1 MKFLHNI
8 LANSKNLI
16 IVFIS
21 IAILSV
27 TSAYFELQQ
36 SKDELFNLMENQA
49 HSLLE
54 SILISSQEVY
64 YASSE
69 IEEEMNARLL
79 NNASIVR
86 ILLEQDRVNDLV
98 LKKIAEDNH
107 LFRINI
113 IDKNGKQL
121 YSSASSAMQYAP
133 VPELQAQQYLFPIF
147 NGEKDTLLIGLRK
160 SRMGAGFRY
169 VVALASSN
177 NDAIVLNLDAEKLLE
192 FRRRVGVG
200 ILIRRL
206 AENKN
211 IIFSALEDK
220 EGIIAAS
227 PNVDSLKSFSKFDK
241 LKSMSTDSAFAWEVA
256 PFNGEVLFQ
265 AAHIFELDGKMNGL
279 IRIGLSLEPLNLIY
293 ERITRKSIIIAIILF
308 VLASVIFTLVFV
320 KQDLESVQKQYKKI
334 ESFSNEIIQSVSDAI
349 VVVNKNGKVIEL
361 NHSAEK
367 LFGLSASIGN
377 ETELSKIIE
386 NQDCLSILQ
395 NDSSIQQ
402 YECEINNEKRFLLIS
417 KSDFIDEDDN
427 KNRVLVIKD
436 LTEIKQ
442 LEKQV
447 NRNRQLKAM
456 GKLASGVAHE
466 IRNPLNAIGTIVQQL
481 DKDFEPVE
489 NSEEYHQLAGLV
501 YSEVKRI
508 NETIQNFLRFSRP
521 EPIQKQ
527 LFNLKDL
534 ILNIEQQYSMLLKE
548 RMIELKIEQN
558 WDGEVFWD
566 RNQIKQVLI
575 NLMQNAIDAIKT
587 NGKIKLNIS
596 NDEKY
601 ILIIISD
608 TGPGISE
615 NNLERIF
622 DLYFTTKAEGTGIGL
637 SIIQRIIAEHDGMIT
652 VESKVGEGTTFTI
665 KLPQK

>member
-1 MKFLHNI
+1 MHNI

-21 IAILSV
+21 IAVLSV

-69 IEEEMNARLL
+69 IENEMNARLL
-79 NNASIVR
+79 NNANIIR
-86 ILLEQDRVNDLV
+86 ILLEQDRITNLV
-98 LKKIAEDNH
+98 LKKIAEDNN
-107 LFRINI
+107 LFKINI
-113 IDKNGKQL
+113 INKNGKQI
-121 YSSASSAMQYAP
+121 YSSASNMKFAP
-133 VPELQAQQYLFPIF
+133 VPELQAQQYLSPIF

-160 SRMGAGFRY
+160 SSMGVGFRY

-192 FRRRVGVG
+192 FRRRVGLG

-211 IIFSALEDK
+211 IIFSALED
-220 EGIIAAS
+220 ENGVIAAS
-227 PNVDSLKSFSKFDK
+227 PNVDTLKKFSKFDD
-241 LKSMSTDSAFAWEVA
+241 LRPLSSDNAFAWEVA
-256 PFNGEVLFQ
+256 PFNGKVLFQ
-265 AAHIFELDGKMNGL
+265 AAHIFELEGKVKGL

-293 ERITRKSIIIAIILF
+293 DRITRKSILIAIILF

-349 VVVNKNGKVIEL
+349 VVIDKDGKVIEI
-361 NHSAEK
+361 NQSAEK
-367 LFGLSASIGN
+367 LFGLSAGEGKEI
-377 ETELSKIIE
+377 ELNQIIE
-386 NQDCLSILQ
+386 NQDCLSIMK
-395 NDSSIQQ
+395 NNSSIQQ
-402 YECEINNEKRFLLIS
+402 YECEINSEKRFLLIS
-417 KSDFIDEDDN
+417 KSDFIDENDN
-427 KNRVLVIKD
+427 QNRVLVIKD

-456 GKLASGVAHE
+456 GELASGVAHE

-489 NSEEYHQLAGLV
+489 DGEEFHSLAGLV

-527 LFNLKDL
+527 FFNLNDL
-534 ILNIEQQYSMLLKE
+534 ISNIEQQYSILLKE
-548 RMIELKIEQN
+548 RMIDLEIEQN
-558 WDGEVFWD
+558 WNGDVYWD

-575 NLMQNAIDAIKT
+575 NLMQNSIDAIKS
-587 NGKIKLNIS
+587 NGKINLKIS
-596 NDEKY
+596 NDDRTVTI
-601 ILIIISD
+601 ILSD

-615 NNLERIF
+615 SNLERIF

-652 VESKVGEGTTFTI
+652 VESKVGEGTTFVI

>member
-1 MKFLHNI
+1 
-8 LANSKNLI
+8 
-16 IVFIS
+16 
-21 IAILSV
+21 
-27 TSAYFELQQ
+27 
-36 SKDELFNLMENQA
+36 MENQA

-69 IEEEMNARLL
+69 IEDEMNSRLL
-79 NNASIVR
+79 NNANVIR
-86 ILLEQDRVNDLV
+86 ILLEQNRITDLV
-98 LKKIAEDNH
+98 LKKIAEENN

-113 IDKNGKQL
+113 IDKNGKQI
-121 YSSASSAMQYAP
+121 YSSVSSMQYAP

-177 NDAIVLNLDAEKLLE
+177 DDAIVLNLDAEKLLE

-211 IIFSALEDK
+211 IIFSALED
-220 EGIIAAS
+220 ENGIIAAS
-227 PNVDSLKSFSKFDK
+227 PNVDSLKRFSKFDQ

-256 PFNGEVLFQ
+256 PFNDEVLFQ
-265 AAHIFELDGKMNGL
+265 AAHIFELDGKMKGL

-349 VVVNKNGKVIEL
+349 VVVDKDGKVIEL
-361 NHSAEK
+361 NKSAEK
-367 LFGLSASIGN
+367 LFGLPEGDGN
-377 ETELSKIIE
+377 AVELNKIIE

-402 YECEINNEKRFLLIS
+402 YECKINNEKRFLLIS
-417 KSDFIDEDDN
+417 KSDFIDENDN

-489 NSEEYHQLAGLV
+489 HSEEYHQLAGLV

-527 LFNLKDL
+527 HFKLNEL
-534 ILNIEQQYSMLLKE
+534 IENIEQQYSMLLKE
-548 RMIELKIEQN
+548 KAIELKIEQN
-558 WDGEVFWD
+558 WSGKVYWD

-587 NGKIKLNIS
+587 NGKITLKILS
-596 NDEKY
+596 DDKY
-601 ILIIISD
+601 IIIVLSD

-615 NNLERIF
+615 SNLERIF

-652 VESKVGEGTTFTI
+652 VESKEGEGTTFNI
-665 KLPQK
+665 KMPQT

>member
-1 MKFLHNI
+1 
-8 LANSKNLI
+8 
-16 IVFIS
+16 
-21 IAILSV
+21 
-27 TSAYFELQQ
+27 
-36 SKDELFNLMENQA
+36 MENQA

-69 IEEEMNARLL
+69 IEDEMNSRLL
-79 NNASIVR
+79 NNANVIR
-86 ILLEQDRVNDLV
+86 ILLEQNRITDLV
-98 LKKIAEDNH
+98 LKKIAEENN

-113 IDKNGKQL
+113 IDKNGKQI
-121 YSSASSAMQYAP
+121 YSSVSSMQYAP

-177 NDAIVLNLDAEKLLE
+177 DDAIVLNLDAEKLLE

-211 IIFSALEDK
+211 IIFSALED
-220 EGIIAAS
+220 ENGIIAAS
-227 PNVDSLKSFSKFDK
+227 PNVDSLKRFSKFDQ

-256 PFNGEVLFQ
+256 PFNDEVLFQ
-265 AAHIFELDGKMNGL
+265 AAHIFELDGKMKGL

-349 VVVNKNGKVIEL
+349 VVVDKDGKVIEL
-361 NHSAEK
+361 NKSAEK
-367 LFGLSASIGN
+367 LFGLSEGEGN
-377 ETELSKIIE
+377 AVELNKIIE

-417 KSDFIDEDDN
+417 KSDFIDENDN

-489 NSEEYHQLAGLV
+489 HSEEYHQLAGLV

-527 LFNLKDL
+527 HFKLNEL
-534 ILNIEQQYSMLLKE
+534 IENIEQQYSMLLKE
-548 RMIELKIEQN
+548 KAIELKIEQN
-558 WDGEVFWD
+558 WSGEVYWD

-587 NGKIKLNIS
+587 NGKITLKILS
-596 NDEKY
+596 DDKY
-601 ILIIISD
+601 IIIVLSD

-615 NNLERIF
+615 SNLERIF

-652 VESKVGEGTTFTI
+652 VESKEGEGTIFNI
-665 KLPQK
+665 KMPQT

>member
-1 MKFLHNI
+1 
-8 LANSKNLI
+8 
-16 IVFIS
+16 
-21 IAILSV
+21 
-27 TSAYFELQQ
+27 
-36 SKDELFNLMENQA
+36 MENQA

-69 IEEEMNARLL
+69 IEDEMNSRLL
-79 NNASIVR
+79 NNANVIR
-86 ILLEQDRVNDLV
+86 ILLEQNRITDLV
-98 LKKIAEDNH
+98 LKKIAEENN
-107 LFRINI
+107 LFRINN
-113 IDKNGKQL
+113 IDKNGKQI
-121 YSSASSAMQYAP
+121 YSSVSSMQYAP

-177 NDAIVLNLDAEKLLE
+177 DDAIVLNLDAEKLLE

-211 IIFSALEDK
+211 IIFSALED
-220 EGIIAAS
+220 ENGIIAAS
-227 PNVDSLKSFSKFDK
+227 PNVDSLKRFSKFDQ

-256 PFNGEVLFQ
+256 PFNDEVLFQ
-265 AAHIFELDGKMNGL
+265 AAHIFELDGQMKGL

-349 VVVNKNGKVIEL
+349 VVVDKDGKVIEL
-361 NHSAEK
+361 NQSAEK
-367 LFGLSASIGN
+367 LFGLPEGEGN
-377 ETELSKIIE
+377 AVELNKIIE

-417 KSDFIDEDDN
+417 KSDFIDENDN

-489 NSEEYHQLAGLV
+489 HSEEYHQLAGLV

-527 LFNLKDL
+527 HFKLNEL
-534 ILNIEQQYSMLLKE
+534 IENIEQQYSMLLKE
-548 RMIELKIEQN
+548 KAIELEIEQN
-558 WDGEVFWD
+558 WSGEVYWD

-587 NGKIKLNIS
+587 NGKITLKILS
-596 NDEKY
+596 DDKY
-601 ILIIISD
+601 IIIVLSD

-615 NNLERIF
+615 SNLERIF

-652 VESKVGEGTTFTI
+652 VESKEGEGTIFNI
-665 KLPQK
+665 KMPQT